1 MRWGNNENETSKNQ
15 MQMLPCKI
23 HIRVKPDKYINTF
36 FDTSYDGLL
45 HLISSA
51 QLILHE

>member
-1 MRWGNNENETSKNQ
+1 MRWGNNENVTGKNK

-23 HIRVKPDKYINTF
+23 PPRVKPDKYINTF
-36 FDTSYDGLL
+36 DGLL